1 MPYYMYQQAIQANNY
16 PFAAAIAM
24 LLLVCVLAV
33 VVTVNA
39 LGRRNSGFVHA

>member
-1 MPYYMYQQAIQANNY
+1 
-16 PFAAAIAM
+16 M